1 MFIVFE
7 SSLIQFLLHLSQ
19 PQDILSQMHIRIG
32 VRFCYK
38 QQQKNQFESTLK
50 DPILDLEFGV
60 CGI

>member
-1 MFIVFE
+1 MFIVFK
-7 SSLIQFLLHLSQ
+7 SSLIQFLLH
-19 PQDILSQMHIRIG
+19 ILSQMHIKLG